1 MYKTESNK
9 HKNHWEGETL
19 MKKILTIMALLILC
33 TGICFAANIDD
44 VKLPDGFNKQSDH
57 VAKNDKY
64 ELSIN
69 KYAAEDKDILF
80 TNGDGYNVITG
91 DINKYTDKQVKH
103 EGCFEIVEING
114 EKTVV
119 EIYYDGLSNQDKCF
133 EYLQE
138 FNKLNNLKPIEV

>member
-1 MYKTESNK
+1 
-9 HKNHWEGETL
+9 
-19 MKKILTIMALLILC
+19 MKKILTIIALLILF

-80 TNGDGYNVITG
+80 ENDKDYTVIKG
-91 DINKYTDKQVKH
+91 EISKYKDKTAKH
-103 EGCFEIVEING
+103 EGCLEVVELNG

-138 FNKLNNLKPIEV
+138 FNKINNLKPIEV

>member
-19 MKKILTIMALLILC
+19 MKKILTIIALLILC
-33 TGICFAANIDD
+33 TGICFAANIND

-69 KYAAEDKDILF
+69 KYSDDDKNILFENDKDY
-80 TNGDGYNVITG
+80 TVIKG
-91 DINKYTDKQVKH
+91 KISNYTDKGVKH
-103 EGCFEIVEING
+103 QGCLEVVEING

-119 EIYYDGLSNQDKCF
+119 EILYDGLSNQDKCF

-138 FNKLNNLKPIEV
+138 FNKINNLKPIEV

>member
-1 MYKTESNK
+1 
-9 HKNHWEGETL
+9 
-19 MKKILTIMALLILC
+19 MKKILTITALLILF

-69 KYAAEDKDILF
+69 KYIDDDNSILF
-80 TNGDGYNVITG
+80 KNDTEYKVIKG
-91 DINKYTDKQVKH
+91 EISNYTDKGVKH
-103 EGCFEIVEING
+103 QGCLEVVEING

-119 EIYYDGLSNQDKCF
+119 EILYDGLSNQDKCF

-138 FNKLNNLKPIEV
+138 FNKINNLKPIEV